1 MTSTRTASPAA
12 TDRAAATRRRLAPGT
27 RRAVLVVHILASV
40 ALLGAS
46 ASILLLG
53 ASGATTDDRELAG
66 AAFGFASTS
75 GMALGIPLSFTAL
88 ISGLV
93 LALRGKWGLLR
104 YPWVTMKLGLLV
116 ATILSGALV
125 IGPGADRLVDDPTG
139 SAAALLA
146 GAAFNVAAL
155 ITSTAL
161 SVLRPGRPR
170 VRRVSG
176 GAAGAV
182 AAQPHRPS

>member
-1 MTSTRTASPAA
+1 MTTSTSTTGRPAA
-12 TDRAAATRRRLAPGT
+12 AQRRRLAPGT

-53 ASGATTDDRELAG
+53 VSGATTDDPELAK
-66 AAFGFASTS
+66 AAFQFASTS
-75 GMALGIPLSFTAL
+75 GMAFGIPLSFTAL

-104 YPWVTMKLGLLV
+104 YPWVTIKLGLLI

-125 IGPGADRLVDDPTG
+125 IGPSADRLMDDPTG
-139 SAAALLA
+139 SATVLIA
-146 GAAFNVAAL
+146 GAVFNVAAL
-155 ITSTAL
+155 VTSTAL
-161 SVLRPGRPR
+161 SVYRPGK
-170 VRRVSG
+170 RRETSRG
-176 GAAGAV
+176 RAAAT
-182 AAQPHRPS
+182 A